1 MRYKYFLFPAGIFD
15 SKRPEVKHF
24 AFTLSEVLITL
35 GIIGVIA
42 AMTIPALITR
52 YQKFQTVTKLK
63 GAYSQLAQA
72 IRLSQDDNG
81 DVEGWD
87 LASPD
92 WFQRYLAS
100 YMKVTATKLKD
111 FNEKDSIEYKE
122 TSGKRETGLA
132 IINNAVYGGA
142 TSYTLLNGVQ
152 VIVADSYRGTSEDAN
167 RSVGF
172 VIDLNGP
179 YSLPNRFGKD
189 AFMFS
194 LNKYHGLVP
203 SGMYTTSECTP
214 PVEGNP
220 GRDYLKNTGCYRYA
234 CNKQSRGMFCAA
246 LIVTDGWQIA
256 PDYPW

>member
-87 LASPD
+87 LTGVD
-92 WFQRYLAS
+92 WFEKYIAP
-100 YMKVTATKLKD
+100 YMKVSKTSLKD
-111 FNEKDSIEYKE
+111 VNDVSSIVYKE
-122 TSGKRETGLA
+122 ISGNRETGLA
-132 IINNAVYGGA
+132 IINNAVYGSA
-142 TSYTLLNGVQ
+142 YSYTLLNGVQ
-152 VIVADSYRGTSEDAN
+152 I
-167 RSVGF
+167 F
-172 VIDLNGP
+172 VTTYNKGRRAFFFVDINGIFT
-179 YSLPNRFGKD
+179 LPNKFGRD
-189 AFMFS
+189 TFMFDF
-194 LNKYHGLVP
+194 NQDKGLVP
-203 SGMYTTSECTP
+203 FGFYADNECTP
-214 PVEGNP
+214 PVSGN
-220 GRDYLKNTGCYRYA
+220 RHDYYKNTSCYRYA
-234 CNKQSRGMFCAA
+234 CNRQSRGMFCAA
-246 LIVTDGWQIA
+246 LIVTDGWQIS